1 MRLLCCI
8 GFRKSQPALCAHS
21 PSYPHEPLDLISVD
35 DIDHSSLLVS
45 LNQGSGILDQSEV
58 SLRDKDIADGSGIEQ
73 GRKLL
78 VGLENV

>member
-1 MRLLCCI
+1 
-8 GFRKSQPALCAHS
+8 
-21 PSYPHEPLDLISVD
+21 VD